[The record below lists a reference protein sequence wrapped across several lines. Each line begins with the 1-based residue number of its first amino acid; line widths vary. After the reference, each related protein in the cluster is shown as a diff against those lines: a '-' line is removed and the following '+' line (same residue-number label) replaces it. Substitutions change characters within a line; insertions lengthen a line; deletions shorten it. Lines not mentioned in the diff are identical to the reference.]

1 MKFLLLLLTGC
12 ALTSK
17 SPPVTVRYYIPPLA
31 DAAPSEQP
39 AERVGVRLARVSA
52 ASHLGYAIAYRTS
65 SVELQLYDLDRWTD
79 TPEVYA
85 RRALERAIF
94 RDHGFDQVTSDE
106 KLTVD
111 VEVTAFEEQRTPPGG
126 RVSLRYTIRDDR
138 RVLVADVAT
147 AVRSARSASRADV
160 VVAIGHALDVAAD
173 VIANRLVDA
182 VAHPV
187 QPDSPDDVPRHRLS
201 RRR

>member
-1 MKFLLLLLTGC
+1 MKLLVLLLTSC

-31 DAAPSEQP
+31 EAARSPKPSERT
-39 AERVGVRLARVSA
+39 AVRLARVSA
-52 ASHLGYAIAYRTS
+52 ASHLGYAMAYRVS
-65 SVELQLYDLDRWTD
+65 PVELELYDLDRWTD

-94 RDHGFDQVTSDE
+94 RDHGYDQVNADE
-106 KLTVD
+106 KLSID
-111 VEVTAFEEQRTPPGG
+111 VEVVAFEEQRSPPGG
-126 RVSLRYTIRDDR
+126 RVQLRYTIRDDDH
-138 RVLVADVAT
+138 VVVADVAT
-147 AVRSARSASRADV
+147 GVRTARSASRADV
-160 VVAIGHALDVAAD
+160 VVAIGHALDAAANEVAD
-173 VIANRLVDA
+173 RLDKS

-187 QPDSPDDVPRHRLS
+187 QPDGADDVPRHRLS

>member
-1 MKFLLLLLTGC
+1 MRALLLLLTSC

-17 SPPVTVRYYIPPLA
+17 SAPVTVRYFIPPLA
-31 DAAPSEQP
+31 DAAGGAKP
-39 AERVGVRLARVSA
+39 AQSTAVRLARVSA
-52 ASHLGYAIAYRTS
+52 ASHLGYDIAYRTS
-65 SVELQLYDLDRWTD
+65 PVELQLYDLDRWTD
-79 TPEVYA
+79 PPEVYA

-94 RDHGFDQVTSDE
+94 RDHGFAQVTNDE

-111 VEVTAFEEQRTPPGG
+111 VEVVAFEEQRTPPAG
-126 RVSLRYTIRDDR
+126 RVSLRYTIRNEE

-147 AVRSARSASRADV
+147 AVRSARSAERADV
-160 VVAIGHALDVAAD
+160 VVAIGHALDAAAND
-173 VIANRLVDA
+173 IAKRLDEA

-187 QPDSPDDVPRHRLS
+187 QPDRPDDVPRHRLS

>member
-1 MKFLLLLLTGC
+1 MKALLLFLTSC

-17 SPPVTVRYYIPPLA
+17 SPPVTVRYYVPPLA
-31 DAAPSEQP
+31 DAAGGKKP
-39 AERVGVRLARVSA
+39 AQSTAVRLARVSA
-52 ASHLGYAIAYRTS
+52 AAHLGYAIAYRNS
-65 SVELQLYDLDRWTD
+65 PVELQLYDLDRWTD

-85 RRALERAIF
+85 RRSLERAIF
-94 RDHGFDQVTSDE
+94 RDHGFDQVTNDE

-111 VEVTAFEEQRTPPGG
+111 VEVTAFEETRSPPGG
-126 RVSLRYTIRDDR
+126 RVSLRYTIRDDE

-160 VVAIGHALDVAAD
+160 VVAIGHALDAAAD
-173 VIANRLVDA
+173 KVANRLDEA

>member
-1 MKFLLLLLTGC
+1 MRLLVILLTGC

-17 SPPVTVRYYIPPLA
+17 APPVTVRYYIPPLA
-31 DAAPSEQP
+31 DAAGGDAP
-39 AERVGVRLARVSA
+39 AHRTAVRLARVSA

-65 SVELQLYDLDRWTD
+65 PVELQLYDLDRWTD

-85 RRALERAIF
+85 RRSLERAIF

-111 VEVTAFEEQRTPPGG
+111 VEVVAFEEQRTPPGG
-126 RVSLRYTIRDDR
+126 RVSLRYTIRDDE

-147 AVRSARSASRADV
+147 AVRSARSANRADV
-160 VVAIGHALDVAAD
+160 VVAIGRALDAASDEVAD
-173 VIANRLVDA
+173 RLEKS

-201 RRR
+201 HRR